1 MTNLYKEENDIMG
14 RNATTEIYN
23 LTIEF
28 KSNGNKDVVYALNV
42 DARSEKEAIHKAKE
56 KLEESYGEV
65 EYIDIEVVIVTGKQ
79 RLKHTQHPC
88 CHCS

>member
-1 MTNLYKEENDIMG
+1 MTNLYKEENDLMG

-28 KSNGNKDVVYALNV
+28 TNNGNKDIVYALNV

-65 EYIDIEVVIVTGKQ
+65 KYINIEVA
-79 RLKHTQHPC
+79 
-88 CHCS
+88 